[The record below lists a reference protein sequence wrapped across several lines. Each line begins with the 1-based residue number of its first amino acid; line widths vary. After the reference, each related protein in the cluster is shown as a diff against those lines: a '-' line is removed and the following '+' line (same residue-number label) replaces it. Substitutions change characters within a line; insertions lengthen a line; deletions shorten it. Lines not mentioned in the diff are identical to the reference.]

1 MFNQEAR
8 TFAVIDGSKK
18 PFQTG
23 MKNAAAAAAVWAV
36 LTQEITTIG
45 QITRFTYVVSGM
57 ILEFV
62 PSSSTVVKAKT
73 LFVRA

>member
-23 MKNAAAAAAVWAV
+23 MKNAAAAAAV
-36 LTQEITTIG
+36 
-45 QITRFTYVVSGM
+45 
-57 ILEFV
+57 
-62 PSSSTVVKAKT
+62 
-73 LFVRA
+73 

>member
-23 MKNAAAAAAVWAV
+23 MKNAAAVWAV